1 MREHVTTRTTE
12 SRRTKRGLSV
22 GYRDGRR
29 NELREGARGL
39 ESGRVRRGLLRS
51 ASAEDWAACDR
62 VWSEVRRRLRDGGTR
77 ADRVAAAREALE
89 SGALD
94 TPEALD
100 ACADALLRDGEPT
113 DR

>member
-1 MREHVTTRTTE
+1 MRKDLTIRTE
-12 SRRTKRGLSV
+12 QGRRAKRGLSV

-29 NELREGARGL
+29 NELREGSRTL
-39 ESGRVRRGLLRS
+39 ESRRVRRGILRN

-62 VWSEVRRRLRDGGTR
+62 VWDEVRRRLRDGGIR
-77 ADRVAAAREALE
+77 ADRIAAARDALE

-100 ACADALLRDGEPT
+100 ACADALLRDGDPAE
-113 DR
+113 